1 MRTALAVVFLLVIGQ
16 QVSAGRYLLQENRIG
31 DGAGAVL
38 DAAGATQAGG
48 AVAAV
53 SDADDGDLTNDLAN
67 TGQDVGQLQ
76 LDTLPAAGNEVPG
89 RRKLLQP
96 GGEH

>member
-1 MRTALAVVFLLVIGQ
+1 M
-16 QVSAGRYLLQENRIG
+16 
-31 DGAGAVL
+31 L
-38 DAAGATQAGG
+38 DAVGLDQVGG

-53 SDADDGDLTNDLAN
+53 SDADDGDLTNALAN

-76 LDTLPAAGNEVPG
+76 LDTIPALGSEVPG

-96 GGEH
+96 GGGGPGGEKTPSLLC